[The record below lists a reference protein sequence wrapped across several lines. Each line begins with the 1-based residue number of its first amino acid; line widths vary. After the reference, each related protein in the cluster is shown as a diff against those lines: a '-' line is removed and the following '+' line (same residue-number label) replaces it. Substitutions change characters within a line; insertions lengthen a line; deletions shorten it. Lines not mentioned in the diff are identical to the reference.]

1 MTQRDRDYDDFY
13 DDLNDNEYLDE
24 YDELFFDDDEP
35 PEVGEQLPD
44 FEIER
49 HQSPERTQH
58 AGLTGASLH
67 ADTSTL
73 DDASPETL
81 LPMTAP
87 AAPMKPEEKA
97 PPPISDYQKPG
108 SIISVRDL
116 GWMRRSWPALSH
128 WTNDLGMTIPG
139 RDLRPSLSRSV
150 RDRAGTDNTR
160 RLRKQTGFD
169 WAGKPMHSR
178 KKHLS
183 L

>member
-58 AGLTGASLH
+58 AGLTGASLN

-73 DDASPETL
+73 DDAAPETL
-81 LPMTAP
+81 LPDDGARSPDEAGGEGTATDQRLSKTRVDNIGAGSGLDEAELARAQP
-87 AAPMKPEEKA
+87 LDERPWDDDAKQG
-97 PPPISDYQKPG
+97 PPPATEQERP
-108 SIISVRDL
+108 
-116 GWMRRSWPALSH
+116 
-128 WTNDLGMTIPG
+128 
-139 RDLRPSLSRSV
+139 RPSR
-150 RDRAGTDNTR
+150 
-160 RLRKQTGFD
+160 
-169 WAGKPMHSR
+169 H
-178 KKHLS
+178 
-183 L
+183 

>member
-13 DDLNDNEYLDE
+13 DDLNDDLNDNEYLDE

-81 LPMTAP
+81 LPDDGARSPDEAGGEGTATDQRLSKTRVDNIGAGSGLDEAELARAQP
-87 AAPMKPEEKA
+87 LDERPWDDDAKQG
-97 PPPISDYQKPG
+97 PPPATEQERP
-108 SIISVRDL
+108 
-116 GWMRRSWPALSH
+116 
-128 WTNDLGMTIPG
+128 
-139 RDLRPSLSRSV
+139 RPSR
-150 RDRAGTDNTR
+150 
-160 RLRKQTGFD
+160 
-169 WAGKPMHSR
+169 H
-178 KKHLS
+178 
-183 L
+183 

>member
-58 AGLTGASLH
+58 AGLTGASLN

-81 LPMTAP
+81 LPDNGARSPDEAGGEGTATDQRLSKTRVDNIGAGSGLDEAELARAQP
-87 AAPMKPEEKA
+87 LDERPWDDDAKQG
-97 PPPISDYQKPG
+97 PPPATEQERP
-108 SIISVRDL
+108 
-116 GWMRRSWPALSH
+116 
-128 WTNDLGMTIPG
+128 
-139 RDLRPSLSRSV
+139 RPSR
-150 RDRAGTDNTR
+150 
-160 RLRKQTGFD
+160 
-169 WAGKPMHSR
+169 H
-178 KKHLS
+178 
-183 L
+183 

>member
-58 AGLTGASLH
+58 AGLTGASLN

-81 LPMTAP
+81 LPDDGARSPDEAGGEGTATDQRLSKTRVDNIGAGSGLDEAELARAQP
-87 AAPMKPEEKA
+87 LDERPWDDDAKQG
-97 PPPISDYQKPG
+97 PPPATEQERP
-108 SIISVRDL
+108 
-116 GWMRRSWPALSH
+116 
-128 WTNDLGMTIPG
+128 
-139 RDLRPSLSRSV
+139 RPSR
-150 RDRAGTDNTR
+150 
-160 RLRKQTGFD
+160 
-169 WAGKPMHSR
+169 H
-178 KKHLS
+178 
-183 L
+183 

>member
-58 AGLTGASLH
+58 AGLTGASLN

-81 LPMTAP
+81 LPDDGARSPDEAGGEGTATDQRLSKTRVDNIG
-87 AAPMKPEEKA
+87 AGSGLDEAERSEE
-97 PPPISDYQKPG
+97 
-108 SIISVRDL
+108 
-116 GWMRRSWPALSH
+116 RRVGE
-128 WTNDLGMTIPG
+128 D
-139 RDLRPSLSRSV
+139 
-150 RDRAGTDNTR
+150 
-160 RLRKQTGFD
+160 
-169 WAGKPMHSR
+169 
-178 KKHLS
+178 
-183 L
+183 